1 MTRPRSLT
9 PYIALALAALMT
21 LAVAALIHW
30 APDQSI
36 YISQ

>member
-1 MTRPRSLT
+1 MTRPCSLT

-21 LAVAALIHW
+21 LAVAALIAM

>member
-9 PYIALALAALMT
+9 TYIALALAAVMT

>member
-1 MTRPRSLT
+1 MTRPRSLA

-30 APDQSI
+30 APSQSI